1 MHNFSI
7 YKISPTVLHTVML
20 YVNRL
25 RFCPC
30 PLLTK
35 NAFVVGKVL
44 RHLAHKSM
52 HAKQLCVYCMYMC
65 MCVAAVY
72 QPIQLSTRQP
82 VTVCVCVWLQ
92 YTSQYSYLPG
102 SLRVGLPPLHLPPQR
117 EGHCPQG
124 RYTPLSRSCCS
135 LCQHKWIVLEAGRYY
150 VCTPKEIRVPILL
163 QSFSIHPLQS
173 CTQTPPSVEDKG
185 LVTIVIFELQYWSL
199 V

>member
-25 RFCPC
+25 RFCAC

-52 HAKQLCVYCMYMC
+52 HAKQLCVYACYCVC

-82 VTVCVCVWLQ
+82 VCG
-92 YTSQYSYLPG
+92 SSSSPSSSSERG
-102 SLRVGLPPLHLPPQR
+102 SLSSRQVHTIVTFLLLFMPAQVDCFGSQKVLCMYTKRNSCTHPFVVLFYPPPPVLY
-117 EGHCPQG
+117 PD
-124 RYTPLSRSCCS
+124 PALSR
-135 LCQHKWIVLEAGRYY
+135 G
-150 VCTPKEIRVPILL
+150 
-163 QSFSIHPLQS
+163 
-173 CTQTPPSVEDKG
+173 
-185 LVTIVIFELQYWSL
+185 
-199 V
+199 